1 MSDSEEAAPSEP
13 AAPGTVTSADE
24 WAGGAPRL
32 RVGTAMAVAGAMP
45 MVLAVDASPL
55 TQLDAELPSG
65 AHIMP
70 IGNCYRYPAPP
81 GAVLL

>member
-1 MSDSEEAAPSEP
+1 M
-13 AAPGTVTSADE
+13 
-24 WAGGAPRL
+24 

-65 AHIMP
+65 AHRMP
-70 IGNCYRYPAPP
+70 VGS
-81 GAVLL
+81 L